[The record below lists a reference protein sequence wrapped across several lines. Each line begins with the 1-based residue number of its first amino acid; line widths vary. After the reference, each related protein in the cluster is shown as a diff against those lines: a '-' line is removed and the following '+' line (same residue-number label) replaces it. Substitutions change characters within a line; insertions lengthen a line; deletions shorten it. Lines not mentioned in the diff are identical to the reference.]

1 MSYTKDKLNEI
12 VKSFVEKLEDGCA
25 PWVRPF
31 AFTKG
36 GGDFPI
42 NRRTHKPYRGINVLI
57 LWLTANVRGFS
68 SRYWLTFKQASA
80 LGGRVKKGEKGTQ
93 IMFWSELEK
102 GQRVESSNDE
112 SSLDKAWVLRF
123 YTVFNLDQIENIS
136 DPDGADDI
144 SLPGEALIENP
155 RVMEFVGKTGAEVTE
170 GTVPCYIPSQDRIE
184 MPSIKTFTSD
194 AEFSASLLHEVAHW
208 SGHKDRLNRIVH
220 GNRFGDNAYAFEE
233 LTAEIGSAFLCS
245 YLDVPLENAQ
255 HPEYLSHWA
264 KVIGEKPSILW
275 KAASQS
281 QILFDYLLT
290 ITGERVEESE
300 EVWEEVA

>member
-1 MSYTKDKLNEI
+1 MSYTKEKLNGIVQSFVDKLQE
-12 VKSFVEKLEDGCA
+12 GTA

-31 AFTKG
+31 ALMKG
-36 GGDFPI
+36 GGDFPV
-42 NRRTHKPYRGINVLI
+42 NRRTYKAYRGINVLI

-112 SSLDKAWVLRF
+112 SSLDKSWVLRF
-123 YTVFNLDQIENIS
+123 YTVFNLAQIEGIS
-136 DPDGADDI
+136 DPDEAMAVP
-144 SLPGEALIENP
+144 LPGEDLCENP
-155 RVMEFVGKTGAEVTE
+155 RVMEFVGKTGAVVQE
-170 GTVPCYIPSQDRIE
+170 GNVPCYVTSQDRIE

-194 AEFSASLLHEVAHW
+194 AEFSASLLHELSHW
-208 SGHKDRLNRIVH
+208 TGHKDRLNRIVH

-245 YLDVPLENAQ
+245 YLGVPLEGAQ

-264 KVIGEKPSILW
+264 KIIGEKPSILW

-290 ITGERVEESE
+290 ITGESDVEDE